1 MKILN
6 ILRSWNIAIGNFF
19 FQYRNFLYPFI
30 FLFVAATMR
39 PKIVLGNKFL
49 DWILIGCGAAVAI
62 AGEVVR
68 LVTIGYEGIRRGGK
82 KRQVYANRLA
92 SGGMYGVVRN
102 PLYLGNALITVGM
115 TMYLGVPLAY
125 FVVIPFFLFVYQAIV
140 CAEEEYL
147 RKRFNGEYDQY
158 CAQVNRFIPS
168 LAAVRRSF
176 SGLRFD
182 WKRSFTRDMGT
193 AVGLI
198 MGLILVPI
206 WRTYF
211 LEGWAAAKTTG
222 VRSFAIA
229 CAGGLLYALLLYL
242 KRRKLFIFRSKAA

>member
-1 MKILN
+1 MKNGNL
-6 ILRSWNIAIGNFF
+6 LRSWNIAIGNFF
-19 FQYRNFLYPFI
+19 FQYRNFLYPFL

-39 PKIVLGNKFL
+39 PTIILGSIFL
-49 DWILIGCGAAVAI
+49 DRLLVGCGAAVAI
-62 AGEVVR
+62 AGEIVR

-102 PLYLGNALITVGM
+102 PLYLGNALIVVGM
-115 TMYLGVPLAY
+115 TMFLGVPLAY

-140 CAEEEYL
+140 SAEEEYL
-147 RKRFNGEYDQY
+147 RNRFKSEYDEY
-158 CAQVNRFIPS
+158 CASVKRFIPS

-193 AVGLI
+193 AVGLT
-198 MGLILVPI
+198 MGLILVPV

-211 LEGWAAAKTTG
+211 LEGWAAAKAVG
-222 VRSFAIA
+222 VKSFALA
-229 CAGGLLYALLLYL
+229 CAGGLLYAFLLYL
-242 KRRKLFIFRSKAA
+242 KKRKLFIFRSNVA